1 MGHLLKLKYAHSSV
15 PSAYIFNKVPIETH
29 DGENLA
35 LIEKKRITVFMALA
49 ANNDL

>member
-1 MGHLLKLKYAHSSV
+1 MVHFLKLKYAHSSV
-15 PSAYIFNKVPIETH
+15 PSAYIFSKVRIETH

-35 LIEKKRITVFMALA
+35 LIEKKQITVFMALA